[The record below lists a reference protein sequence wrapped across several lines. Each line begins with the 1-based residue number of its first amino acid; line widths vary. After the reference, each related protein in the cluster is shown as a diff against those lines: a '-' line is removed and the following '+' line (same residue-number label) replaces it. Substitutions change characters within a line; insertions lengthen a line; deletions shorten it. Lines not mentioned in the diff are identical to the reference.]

1 MSITSSVKDFR
12 NGLSVIF
19 GKPKTGQG
27 DRKLAKMCALVSA
40 QIPVYGKNA
49 VRTQMIK
56 SIESDM
62 KRVARKGPE
71 AVDTLLANALATPEY
86 VALCRKLELEEPHLR
101 ILAME
106 AKKKYEN

>member
-12 NGLSVIF
+12 NGLSIIF

-27 DRKLAKMCALVSA
+27 DRKLAKMCALVDA

-62 KRVARKGPE
+62 KRVARKGSG
-71 AVDTLLANALATPEY
+71 AIDSLVNNALATPEY
-86 VALCRKLELEEPHLR
+86 AALCAKLGLEEGHVR
-101 ILAME
+101 G
-106 AKKKYEN
+106 